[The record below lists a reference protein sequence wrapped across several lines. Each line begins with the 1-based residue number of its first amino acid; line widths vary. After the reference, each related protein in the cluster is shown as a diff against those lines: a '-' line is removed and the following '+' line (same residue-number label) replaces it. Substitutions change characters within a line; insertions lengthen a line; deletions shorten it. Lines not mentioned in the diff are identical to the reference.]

1 MMEHKRINTVGLVL
15 GVATFALV
23 ACGSGSAPSDSPSL
37 GSSPSI
43 SAAASNGSASSTDPL
58 VGAWNSAPFTLSDV
72 EATLHGQFEDAA
84 FRAMEPL
91 PHGCLPQEGET
102 HVITLHFAAGQLVI
116 SDATDG
122 GPSQEGW
129 TGSYSVQDLQTYA
142 AGGETGPLYITVGY
156 KVDGD
161 QLITNLVAEAFPDHT
176 PWSDAQDGPGAS
188 TLNGV
193 VSKALADRICQAAIY
208 ETTPFTRAG

>member
-1 MMEHKRINTVGLVL
+1 MMKHKRIDMVGLVL
-15 GVATFALV
+15 GVAASALV
-23 ACGSGSAPSDSPSL
+23 ACGFGSGSSGSPSP
-37 GSSPSI
+37 GT
-43 SAAASNGSASSTDPL
+43 SASTSVAASNGSASSADPL
-58 VGAWNSAPFTLSDV
+58 VGTWTSAPFTLSDV
-72 EATLHGQFEDAA
+72 EAALHGQIKNAPI
-84 FRAMEPL
+84 RAMEAI
-91 PHGCLPQEGET
+91 PHGCLPKEGDT

-122 GPSQEGW
+122 GPSREGW
-129 TGSYSVQDLQTYA
+129 TGSYAVQDPQTYA

-161 QLITNLVAEAFPDHT
+161 RLITNLVAEAFPDHT

-193 VSKALADRICQAAIY
+193 VSKALADRICQAEIY
-208 ETTPFTRAG
+208 ETTPYTRTG

>member
-1 MMEHKRINTVGLVL
+1 LKYKGIHTVALVL
-15 GVATFALV
+15 GVAAFALV
-23 ACGSGSAPSDSPSL
+23 ACESGSASSGSPSL
-37 GSSPSI
+37 GSTPSR
-43 SAAASNGSASSTDPL
+43 SAAASNSSASDADPL
-58 VGAWNSAPFTLSDV
+58 VGSWQSNPFTLSDV
-72 EATLHGQFEDAA
+72 EAALGGQFKEAPI
-84 FRAMEPL
+84 RAMEPL
-91 PHGCLPQEGET
+91 HGCLPQEGET

-116 SDATDG
+116 SDAKNG
-122 GPSQEGW
+122 GPSREGW
-129 TGSYSVQDLQTYA
+129 TGSYAVQNPHTYA

-161 QLITNLVAEAFPDHT
+161 RLITKLVAEAFPDHT